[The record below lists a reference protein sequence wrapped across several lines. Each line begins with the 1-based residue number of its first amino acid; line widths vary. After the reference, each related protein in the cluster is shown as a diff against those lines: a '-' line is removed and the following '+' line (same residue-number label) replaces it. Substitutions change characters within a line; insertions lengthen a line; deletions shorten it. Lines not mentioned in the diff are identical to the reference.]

1 MSSALF
7 STDINP
13 RLGTLNTFPFLPLLP
28 NLPNIVSE
36 WASIVPLVCHLA
48 SFRDDYLTA
57 GDVALLG
64 RISLGLFP
72 KLGAI
77 AGVARLLE
85 RTPEFLDQ
93 ASTRGGSSCT
103 VWDVRWGSVFPCAN
117 GAASAVLARFVR
129 RRRRGERGVST
140 VVVMPETVEDM
151 ERELGQQKRKQV
163 PWGHGRRNADDGEWN
178 QDSDATTAV
187 AEERKSEADEKPT
200 APTHFRRYQTLHVY
214 SFGRSV
220 QRGRSVGKRVEELR
234 LSALGRI
241 MSFLLLVAIAVV
253 LGLCGVYAQSI
264 DIQRPPGY
272 LQNNEAHDACML
284 VATHQNALEWHLY
297 IGDRGVVDSLLNK
310 AMFMVPNQMGTKLA
324 LVTWWLKAANA
335 LQLLGMTYVAAQK
348 SWDGVCLVVLL
359 SVNWLLRWGSR
370 DAGLA
375 SRWLAQEGVEV
386 DVKSFKFT
394 GRMPMLGA
402 IQIFTGTKITSW
414 MDDIIPPHP
423 RREAWLKRIHG
434 FDIDADGSWTSHDLS
449 SIETSYKFSMAAAK
463 VLKREL
469 NKKGV

>member
-129 RRRRGERGVST
+129 RRRRRGERGVST
-140 VVVMPETVEDM
+140 VVVMPETVEEM

-253 LGLCGVYAQSI
+253 LGLCGVY
-264 DIQRPPGY
+264 
-272 LQNNEAHDACML
+272 
-284 VATHQNALEWHLY
+284 EWHLY